1 MAEGEAMKMKS
12 TLRVVDQARVQ
23 KLPGVVKGQT
33 LRPIVGVPD
42 FPSERIR
49 AAVAMF
55 KAGTHE
61 ELHWHAIEVF
71 YYVMEGGAIVRD
83 YHGKE
88 YKVGPGCSIYAPAGI
103 AGSHEWQVGK
113 RGLTLLSIRA
123 TRDGHRRMQF
133 TVDRKTRR
141 SYIEL
146 EELAKMDGVSFRSHY

>member
-1 MAEGEAMKMKS
+1 MEMES
-12 TLRVVDQARVQ
+12 TLRVINKAQVKEQ
-23 KLPGVVKGQT
+23 PGVVEGQK
-33 LRPIVGVPD
+33 LQPLVGVPD
-42 FPSERIR
+42 FPSERVR
-49 AAVAMF
+49 VAVATF

-71 YYVMEGGAIVRD
+71 YYVVAGSATVRD

-88 YKVGPGCSIYAPAGI
+88 YEVGPGSAIYAPPGI

-113 RGLTLLSIRA
+113 NGLQLLSIRA
-123 TRDGHRRMQF
+123 TLEGHKRMQF

-146 EELAKMDGVSFRSHY
+146 EELAKMDGVSFKSHYE

>member
-1 MAEGEAMKMKS
+1 MKLKS
-12 TLRVVDQARVQ
+12 TLRVIDQARV
-23 KLPGVVKGQT
+23 KRLPGVVKGQT
-33 LRPIVGVPD
+33 LRPLVGVPD

-49 AAVAMF
+49 VAVATF
-55 KAGTHE
+55 EPGTHE

-71 YYVMEGGAIVRD
+71 YYVMAGGATVRD

-88 YKVGPGCSIYAPAGI
+88 YKVRPGCSIYAPAGI
-103 AGSHEWQVGK
+103 AGSHEWQVG
-113 RGLTLLSIRA
+113 RNGLQLLSIRA

-146 EELAKMDGVSFRSHY
+146 AELAKMDGVSFGSHY